1 MRSRKRNSRLSAPD
15 RLEQIYRVAAR
26 LICKKGYDATSIS
39 DIADAVGITKG
50 GIYHHIPAKTDLL
63 FAIMNYGM
71 DRLEQAVI
79 APARLISDSE
89 ERLRAIVTGH
99 ALLITE
105 GSTPDGNNPVTILV
119 DEEAGLTPKHRR
131 DISKR
136 KRRYLDLLRDTLK
149 QLGDEGKLKD
159 IDVTVAAFS
168 VLGMILWLSRWY
180 KPGGRLNREEVAA
193 DITRMALGAV
203 LR

>member
-1 MRSRKRNSRLSAPD
+1 MRSQKRNPRLSAPD

-39 DIADAVGITKG
+39 DIAEAVGITKG

-71 DRLEQAVI
+71 DRLERAVI
-79 APARLISDSE
+79 EPARTVSDSE
-89 ERLRAIVTGH
+89 ERLRSIVTNH
-99 ALLITE
+99 ALLITQ

-131 DISKR
+131 DINKR
-136 KRRYLDLLRDTLK
+136 KRAYLDLIRDTLK
-149 QLGDEGKLKD
+149 QLEAEGKLKNV
-159 IDVTVAAFS
+159 DVTVAAFS
-168 VLGMILWLSRWY
+168 LLGMILWLSRWY
-180 KPGGRLNREEVAA
+180 RPGGKLSREEVAS
-193 DITRMALGAV
+193 DLTKMALGAV